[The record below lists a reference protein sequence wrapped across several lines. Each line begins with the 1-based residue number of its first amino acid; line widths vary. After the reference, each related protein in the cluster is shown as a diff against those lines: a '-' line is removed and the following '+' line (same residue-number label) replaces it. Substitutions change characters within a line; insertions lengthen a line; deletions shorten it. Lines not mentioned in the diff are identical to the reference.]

1 MDSHTIL
8 HHSESLLR
16 ALIEKYGENK
26 VVLNISIKD
35 CEIPNSLEEIFNKKS
50 DEIIFNTA

>member
-8 HHSESLLR
+8 HNSESLLCG
-16 ALIEKYGENK
+16 LIEKYGENR

-35 CEIPNSLEEIFNKKS
+35 CEIPSSLEEIFNKKS
-50 DEIIFNTA
+50 DEAILNTA

>member
-8 HHSESLLR
+8 HHSESLLC

-26 VVLNISIKD
+26 VELNISIKD

-50 DEIIFNTA
+50 DEPMLNTA